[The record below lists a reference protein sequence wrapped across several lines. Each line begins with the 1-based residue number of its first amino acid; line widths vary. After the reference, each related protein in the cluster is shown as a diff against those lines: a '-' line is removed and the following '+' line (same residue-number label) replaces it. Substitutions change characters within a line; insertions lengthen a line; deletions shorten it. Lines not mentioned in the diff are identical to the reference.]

1 MSTIE
6 RAIRKLQ
13 GEATGE
19 EPEATTGPE
28 TPAAGEGGD
37 QASDSPAPG
46 MPEQHVKQSADPS
59 AVPCPPGVA
68 SLGGRHAIDIDM
80 RLLNAG
86 GYLIPG
92 GPPTRMSEEYQQI
105 KRRLLGHMVEGMQLN
120 PRPANL
126 IMVTSSLPGEG
137 KTFTVA
143 NLAISLAQEVD
154 RTVLVVDTD
163 IVKSDLSRLLGVH
176 EEPGLFDYLDH
187 PDHDIGN
194 YLLRTNL
201 PNLTLL
207 PAGRTHGG
215 YTEKLASSAMARLA
229 DELAS
234 RYADRVILFDCP
246 PVLAS
251 SGAAALAPCM
261 GQVVMVVEAERTT
274 QATIR
279 QALHAME
286 HVAITGLVFNKSRRS
301 TLGGSYGYGYGQYA
315 QVGGNG

>member
-6 RAIRKLQ
+6 RAIRRLQ
-13 GEATGE
+13 GEQGPEGE
-19 EPEATTGPE
+19 ER
-28 TPAAGEGGD
+28 PAAGTGPAPQEPVAEEGGGE
-37 QASDSPAPG
+37 AP
-46 MPEQHVKQSADPS
+46 EVHVTPPGDPG

-68 SLGGRHAIDIDM
+68 SLDGRHAIDIDLK
-80 RLLNAG
+80 RLNAG

-126 IMVTSSLPGEG
+126 IMVTSALPEEG

-143 NLAISLAQEVD
+143 NLAFSLAQEVD

-163 IVKSDLSRLLGVH
+163 IIKSDLSKLLGVH
-176 EEPGLFDYLDH
+176 GEPGLFDYLDGRGS
-187 PDHDIGN
+187 DIGAC
-194 YLLRTNL
+194 LLRTNL
-201 PNLTLL
+201 PNLSLL
-207 PAGRTHGG
+207 PAGHTVGG
-215 YTEKLASSAMARLA
+215 YTEKLASAAMARLTE
-229 DELAS
+229 ELAS
-234 RYADRVILFDCP
+234 RYSDRVILFDCP
-246 PVLAS
+246 PILAS
-251 SGAAALAPCM
+251 SGAPALAPLM

-286 HVAITGLVFNKSRRS
+286 HVAITGLVFNKSRRA
-301 TLGGSYGYGYGQYA
+301 TLGGGYGYGYGQYA
-315 QVGGNG
+315 GTGGAG